1 LLSFENINLSYDHNK
16 IFENLNISFKHQQI
30 TCLFGPSGIGKTSI
44 LNLLAGILKP
54 DSGKVNVPVT
64 TRIGYVFQEPRLL
77 PWCNVRENLGIGLYA
92 TDMNEGQRYAAI
104 EEMIEQLS
112 LTGYD
117 KHYPAQLSG
126 GMKQRV
132 ALGRA
137 FVIAPELLLLDEP
150 FSALD
155 EALKLEMRNLLHN
168 LIEWFPCTTVFVT
181 HDFMEA
187 IFLSDWLILM
197 NKRPCNNP
205 TVLQIDSSKRDDQN
219 YINELEL
226 KLMGG
231 RMKNK
236 IFV

>member
-1 LLSFENINLSYDHNK
+1 MFGFENINLSFGHNR
-16 IFENLNISFKHQQI
+16 ILHDLNISFEYQER
-30 TCLFGPSGIGKTSI
+30 TCLFGPSGIGKTSV

-54 DSGKVNVPVT
+54 DSGKVNVPAT

-77 PWCNVRENLGIGLYA
+77 PWCNVRENLEIGLYA
-92 TDMNEGQRYAAI
+92 TDMSEKQRNDTVDK
-104 EEMIEQLS
+104 MIEQLS
-112 LTGYD
+112 LGGCD

-137 FVIAPELLLLDEP
+137 FVIAPDLLLLDEP

-181 HDFMEA
+181 HDFIEA
-187 IFLSDWLILM
+187 VYLSDWLILM

-205 TVLQIDSSKRDDQN
+205 TVLQIDSCRRENQS

-226 KLMGG
+226 ELLGG
-231 RMKNK
+231 RMKNI